1 MTLPWHD
8 TSASPQRRQAPF
20 HRGFLHNRS
29 IGFGIPIDPDVADFM
44 GAFAEDALELA
55 DVIEDGL
62 LTINGQGEVSHESR

>member
-1 MTLPWHD
+1 MHD
-8 TSASPQRRQAPF
+8 KEYLSAVALAVAQQLAENPVI
-20 HRGFLHNRS
+20 L
-29 IGFGIPIDPDVADFM
+29 GIPIDPDVADFM

>member
-1 MTLPWHD
+1 MHD
-8 TSASPQRRQAPF
+8 KEYLSAAALAVAQQLAENPVI
-20 HRGFLHNRS
+20 L
-29 IGFGIPIDPDVADFM
+29 GIPIDPDVADFL

>member
-1 MTLPWHD
+1 
-8 TSASPQRRQAPF
+8 
-20 HRGFLHNRS
+20 
-29 IGFGIPIDPDVADFM
+29 M

>member
-1 MTLPWHD
+1 MHD
-8 TSASPQRRQAPF
+8 KEYLRAAALAVAQQLAENPVI
-20 HRGFLHNRS
+20 L
-29 IGFGIPIDPDVADFM
+29 GIPIDPDVADFM